1 MPILRYKVAELAD
14 SRLIAIEKAT
24 RRALILTPRPANGEH
39 RLSRCGAASTLS
51 GMLLSVKTPAACS
64 GYQVE
69 LLPTGD
75 ALVRRVSVQGWDFT
89 IKRQTRSSV
98 PPPASA
104 RFAILDLLG
113 GGLLLAR
120 PSGLYSLTSAPAPD
134 GRYRTRIGAIITVSH
149 SRNGDPDYDYPDDF
163 AP

>member
-1 MPILRYKVAELAD
+1 MPALNYRVAELAD
-14 SRLIAIEKAT
+14 SRLLAIDKAT
-24 RRALILTPRPANGEH
+24 RLTLLLSPRPANGEH
-39 RLSRCGAASTLS
+39 RLSRCGTVSARS
-51 GMLLSVKTPAACS
+51 GMLLSVSAPAACT
-64 GYQVE
+64 GYQLE

-75 ALVRRVSVQGWDFT
+75 ARVRRVSVQGWDFT
-89 IKRQTRSSV
+89 IKRQARSAA
-98 PPPASA
+98 PPTASA

-120 PSGLYSLTSAPAPD
+120 PSGFDSLTSAPAPD
-134 GRYRTRIGAIITVSH
+134 GRYRTRTGAILTVAH